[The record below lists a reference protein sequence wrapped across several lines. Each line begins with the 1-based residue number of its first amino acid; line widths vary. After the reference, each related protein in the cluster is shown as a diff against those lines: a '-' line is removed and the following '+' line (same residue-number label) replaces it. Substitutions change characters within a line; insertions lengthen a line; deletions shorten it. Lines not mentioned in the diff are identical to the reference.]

1 MSKKDYREL
10 DRAIIDCTPP
20 PPTPKKLTAYEELKA
35 WCEKHLEPE
44 EFKDVPYTEDFFHCI
59 YLQVEDDSV
68 GFVGFF
74 GNGSVAALGS
84 VPQEDMETHIAEYE
98 EQSRG

>member
-1 MSKKDYREL
+1 M
-10 DRAIIDCTPP
+10 
-20 PPTPKKLTAYEELKA
+20 TAYEELKV

-44 EFKDVPYTEDFFHCI
+44 DYKDVPATEDFLHCI
-59 YLQVEDDSV
+59 YLCVEVDSV

-84 VPQEDMETHIAEYE
+84 VPQYSMNTHIEDYKEEAE
-98 EQSRG
+98 G